1 MSELPMY
8 QETLD
13 SNLASRWVDG
23 QGSLHHDPGV
33 GRRPVVEVPSGLPF
47 RRRELIFRG
56 TWWEVVNH
64 FPATL
69 SDKRYLLL
77 IHGTARQTAK
87 GFAGMEGVFQQLL
100 ANGRYEGI
108 FAFDHRTIFKKGGCW
123 SNAKQLREA
132 IGNRLGT
139 FDLMA
144 MSRGVQIGRLVAEG
158 VVRSTPHLRLP
169 NFGNVVWV
177 AGPHKGTPRAGW
189 LAMGGSLTM
198 SGYGDLRPDGPLQRK
213 LERGGAGPVASGTVG
228 VVGGI
233 SQMGF
238 PFGRDE
244 IHDGVVAKKSAWG
257 PRFAKLQNPTV
268 QGLWLRL
275 CGAFVDEDHGDL
287 MKDPNANDA
296 VLRFLSEHTCLC
308 SGGGIGCSYASRL
321 CNIAP

>member
-1 MSELPMY
+1 MGELAMY
-8 QETLD
+8 QETSD
-13 SNLASRWVDG
+13 SNWASRWVDA
-23 QGSLHHDPGV
+23 QGGLHDDPGS
-33 GRRPVVEVPSGLPF
+33 GRRPVVEVPAGLPF
-47 RRRELIFRG
+47 QRRELIFRG

-64 FPATL
+64 FPATQ
-69 SDKRYLLL
+69 DGERYLLL

-87 GFAGMEGVFQQLL
+87 GFAGMEEVFRQLM
-100 ANGRYEGI
+100 ASGRYQGI

-144 MSRGVQIGRLVAEG
+144 MSRGVQIGRLIAEG
-158 VVRSTPHLRLP
+158 VLRSTPTARLP
-169 NFGNVVWV
+169 NIGNVVWV
-177 AGPHKGTPRAGW
+177 AGPHKGTPKAGW

-198 SGYGDLRPDGPLQRK
+198 SGFGDLRPNGPLQRK

-233 SQMGF
+233 SKVGG
-238 PFGRDE
+238 PFGAGE
-244 IHDGVVAKKSAWG
+244 LHDGVVAKKSAWG
-257 PRFAKLQNPTV
+257 PRFGKLKNPTV

-275 CGAFVDEDHGDL
+275 CGAFVNADHGDL
-287 MKDPNANDA
+287 MKHTDTKQA
-296 VLRFLSEHTCLC
+296 VSRFLSENTCLC
-308 SGGGIGCSYASRL
+308 SGGGLGCSYASRL